1 MDFVRLIDCFR
12 LGRRVRLGISMVSIK
27 NCGLVRFIP
36 MCVGC
41 IRRSRLLKWS
51 CVVYPGLREANWWI
65 LCELQVV
72 SGGSLLIKVGSFK

>member
-1 MDFVRLIDCFR
+1 
-12 LGRRVRLGISMVSIK
+12 
-27 NCGLVRFIP
+27 

-51 CVVYPGLREANWWI
+51 CVVYPSLREANWWI